1 MGNWNQS
8 RIISFIAAPLVVLS
22 IAGCGESEAE
32 ASPSTQSP
40 VEEAA
45 PSSNSLSAQYEQCT
59 GAVDR
64 IDSSECIFEE
74 HERQDQRLNAAY
86 KALQGKQLATEV
98 RDMQRGWIAW
108 VGAYCELYAASTG
121 TSIAITEFECL
132 ALKTKEQ
139 ADFLEQLRHLP

>member
-1 MGNWNQS
+1 MGNWKHS
-8 RIISFIAAPLVVLS
+8 RVISLIAAPLVVLS

-32 ASPSTQSP
+32 ATPSTSSP

-59 GAVDR
+59 GGVDR
-64 IDSSECIFEE
+64 MDSSECIFDE
-74 HERQDQRLNAAY
+74 HDRQDQRLNAAY
-86 KALQGKQLATEV
+86 KALQGKQSSSEV

-108 VGAYCELYAASTG
+108 VEPYCELYAASTG
-121 TSIAITEFECL
+121 TSIAITQAECL

-139 ADFLEQLRHLP
+139 ADFLEQLASLP